1 MNFINFDIANTFL
14 KHLHIKECII
24 GFLSY
29 VQHFTAHVYPPVY
42 PPNWNM
48 SPVSKAAEFH
58 VLRYK
63 VSGPRGS

>member
-1 MNFINFDIANTFL
+1 MNFSNVYIANTFL
-14 KHLHIKECII
+14 KHLHINQCII

-29 VQHFTAHVYPPVY
+29 CQRVTAHVY